1 MDICVDYIEIMGS
14 GFVYYTLLL
23 LLYFV
28 LIGCYTYT
36 KYNKKYITLYD
47 IILNAVLHCRLIFV
61 LGSFVAMIGA
71 LGNYMLNIVN
81 SSFNQLEGSKF
92 VGTISEWGTLT
103 LKFADSEGGKAI
115 TVWIMLSIFF
125 LLILILYKK
134 TNQKFW
140 TRFIS
145 FMIASIILRHIL
157 LNSVVV
163 VFPSDIAEIAV
174 NVLTAKL
181 ILNDLFKECFSGY
194 DWYDSLSLKKFLY
207 WLQPVYHCDTTY
219 GEWREELSRRFEEER
234 TKLER
239 PRSLDA
245 FSVGTMFYD
254 PGIGFNVIN
263 RDLSDDDLKSL
274 LFINERCYYKSFV
287 FVRGG
292 DDDSFYPISYAYL
305 LPDFFNGEPSDVS
318 PFPFVD
324 KCEIP
329 LYEKIGAFPDIPS
342 LVEFINNKTVLPET
356 VVLSTVEYHDGD
368 SEEIAHFVFRK
379 QHNIVPT
386 VVRDWNAQ
394 NKVFIDMGDNNY
406 IKYNPYYLTEEMIG
420 KRIAIKYEEGRIVPT
435 SIIVDRLYKTSEVNY
450 RNSFFSRYWRFS
462 VEHLKSK
469 GRPFSLAESL
479 RITYALE
486 KSPIFRNINFNNID
500 WSSGNSS
507 QMRNSGNSSPMNR
520 R

>member
-14 GFVYYTLLL
+14 GFVYYILLL

-28 LIGCYTYT
+28 SLAYYIYT

-61 LGSFVAMIGA
+61 LGSFLAMLGW

-81 SSFNQLEGSKF
+81 SSFNPLDGSKF
-92 VGTISEWGTLT
+92 VDTISEWGTLT
-103 LKFADSEGGKAI
+103 LKFADSEGGKTI
-115 TVWIMLSIFF
+115 TVWIMLSIF
-125 LLILILYKK
+125 LYLILILYKK

-140 TRFIS
+140 IRLIS
-145 FMIASIILRHIL
+145 FMICSIILRHIL
-157 LNSVVV
+157 LDLVVL
-163 VFPSDIAEIAV
+163 FPSDIAEISV
-174 NVLTAKL
+174 NLLTAKL

-234 TKLER
+234 TKLKT
-239 PRSLDA
+239 PRSKDA